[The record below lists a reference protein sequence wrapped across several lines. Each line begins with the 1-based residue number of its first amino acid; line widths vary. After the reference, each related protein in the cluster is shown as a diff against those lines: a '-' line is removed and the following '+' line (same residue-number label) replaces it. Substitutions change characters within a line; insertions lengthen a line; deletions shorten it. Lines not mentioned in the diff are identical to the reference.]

1 MIKIPRFVI
10 DANSDA
16 ICKLVDENNL
26 YGLESAVLNGALNA
40 CSRGVV
46 RLGYDPKSLDLVI
59 AINDRVSP
67 VLGIFS
73 SECGDPELACAL
85 LYLYGAAVELETYQ
99 SIRKYL

>member
-26 YGLESAVLNGALNA
+26 YGLESAVINGALNA

-46 RLGYDPKSLDLVI
+46 RLGHDPKSVELVL
-59 AINDRVSP
+59 AIHDRVSP
-67 VLGIFS
+67 ALGMLAS
-73 SECGDPELACAL
+73 QCGDPELACAL
-85 LYLYGAAVELETYQ
+85 LYLYGAAIELDTYN